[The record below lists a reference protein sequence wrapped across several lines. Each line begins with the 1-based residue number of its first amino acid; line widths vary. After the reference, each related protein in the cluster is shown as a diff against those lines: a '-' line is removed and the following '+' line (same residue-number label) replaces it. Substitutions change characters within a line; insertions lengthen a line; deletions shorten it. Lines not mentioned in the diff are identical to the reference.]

1 MKWSRC
7 RHVGC
12 DGSRCSRDAGW
23 RIRDSLRR
31 GHRPLQ
37 GATHEVATI
46 ARLPP
51 LGRRADRRSRS
62 LLPQAACRGYRSIK
76 DLSGLGA
83 GSLSRKQA
91 NARGMADTTVKQVE
105 GRFEA
110 TENVLHLWFPRVVR
124 LTDAESVKAFFDE
137 VVTDWIDPTPGRFYL
152 LVNYQNL
159 HIAAQAADDYAQSI
173 RRFQHRLLGTFR
185 YGVPADF
192 TGVAVS
198 LGNMRLK
205 ARANLFD
212 DEAAARAAI
221 AHSKQGEGK
230 GGSGRG

>member
-1 MKWSRC
+1 MFYRLTEGPLSQM
-7 RHVGC
+7 RHRSGRNGLPWPISSWAHESPGGHGLAAFLQSINDTGC
-12 DGSRCSRDAGW
+12 CPGTVREPGPCSRDFAVNLV
-23 RIRDSLRR
+23 SL
-31 GHRPLQ
+31 P
-37 GATHEVATI
+37 
-46 ARLPP
+46 ARCT
-51 LGRRADRRSRS
+51 R
-62 LLPQAACRGYRSIK
+62 
-76 DLSGLGA
+76 
-83 GSLSRKQA
+83 
-91 NARGMADTTVKQVE
+91 
-105 GRFEA
+105 RFE
-110 TENVLHLWFPRVVR
+110 VYPRRWVQDR
-124 LTDAESVKAFFDE
+124 LTDAESVKVFFDE

-230 GGSGRG
+230 GCSGRG